1 MTSDNVTSPLKKRLR
16 SNCMSLLGF
25 FIMRVGRSLRVV
37 SGLQSNGFWR
47 LLPAFVA
54 TGVEPV
60 WIEAAGR
67 IKRRFLCS

>member
-1 MTSDNVTSPLKKRLR
+1 
-16 SNCMSLLGF
+16 MSLLGF